1 MTATTFDTL
10 RISKRL
16 KAAGFSDEQAE
27 TVTGILRETR
37 DADLTSL
44 ATKQDLQLLEQRL
57 TIKLGSMLVV
67 AVGAAAALVKLL

>member
-1 MTATTFDTL
+1 MTSTTFDTL
-10 RISKRL
+10 QISKRL

-57 TIKLGSMLVV
+57 TIKLGSMLVIP
-67 AVGAAAALVKLL
+67 VGAVAALVKLL

>member
-1 MTATTFDTL
+1 MTSTTFDTL
-10 RISKRL
+10 QISKRL

-57 TIKLGSMLVV
+57 TIKLGSMLVI
-67 AVGAAAALVKLL
+67 AVGAVAALVKLL